1 MSDCKMLVWE
11 YQLVAQCLQMT
22 SAQNLVK
29 NSLSALLNYLWTRK
43 TCWKSVQWVADL
55 LCVPLC
61 LPLACCLRV
70 AELGAALWVLVHPFA
85 LSVCL
90 PRGPVV
96 LCSVSCAFCHKGFS
110 GKSDSAPNMKTRP
123 SFHIHHAEHWGCVM
137 DRWASGILCF
147 WQLGM

>member
-1 MSDCKMLVWE
+1 MGVPAGCSVPPDDICSELSKTLC
-11 YQLVAQCLQMT
+11 QPSSITFGQGRLAG
-22 SAQNLVK
+22 NLF
-29 NSLSALLNYLWTRK
+29 SLL
-43 TCWKSVQWVADL
+43 QWVADL

-61 LPLACCLRV
+61 LPVTCCLRV
-70 AELGAALWVLVHPFA
+70 AELGAALWVLVHSFA